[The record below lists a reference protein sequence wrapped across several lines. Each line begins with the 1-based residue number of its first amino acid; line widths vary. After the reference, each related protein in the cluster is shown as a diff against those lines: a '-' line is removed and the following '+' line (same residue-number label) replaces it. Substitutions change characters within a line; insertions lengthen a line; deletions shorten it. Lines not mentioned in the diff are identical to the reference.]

1 MDFVST
7 ALISLPQPKG
17 VWESIL
23 NAFKGSVGSYI
34 WAVILVA
41 IIIRFLFVVL
51 DVINK
56 KTSMKNNVIM
66 AKMKPELDAIQKKYG
81 YDTRLMQ
88 QKQSEIYKK
97 YQFGMMGACLPML
110 INLVLQFVVFLTLW
124 NALRSVSEYNIVNK
138 YEDMKN
144 IYANVIALN
153 ENGDITSSYTDGDEL
168 SIEIVGNK
176 LHVVINGGP
185 HDILLENITKDE
197 ESNSRIYDKIHKYV
211 DKGTTEAPN
220 ADYVGTELSEK
231 LVDWAVKLATQ
242 NYEENQESFMW
253 IKNIYKAESPT
264 SPLFNEKEIKNYLSK
279 YYTKTEKAT
288 EKANDYEGK
297 IFKFVITN
305 GVGKKDFGKNGYY
318 ILTIIA
324 MVVSFLSLWLSN
336 FMMKGQ
342 AGQQK
347 QSKIMYFIMPL
358 IMGIFTFMYTSLFAV
373 YIIVGQL
380 MMLVLT
386 PLTTIIVKKWN
397 EHDMKKKQDKD
408 VVVVDYRRK
417 NIEEK

>member
-124 NALRSVSEYNIVNK
+124 NALRSVPN
-138 YEDMKN
+138 
-144 IYANVIALN
+144 
-153 ENGDITSSYTDGDEL
+153 
-168 SIEIVGNK
+168 
-176 LHVVINGGP
+176 
-185 HDILLENITKDE
+185 
-197 ESNSRIYDKIHKYV
+197 
-211 DKGTTEAPN
+211 TT
-220 ADYVGTELSEK
+220 L
-231 LVDWAVKLATQ
+231 
-242 NYEENQESFMW
+242 
-253 IKNIYKAESPT
+253 
-264 SPLFNEKEIKNYLSK
+264 
-279 YYTKTEKAT
+279 
-288 EKANDYEGK
+288 
-297 IFKFVITN
+297 
-305 GVGKKDFGKNGYY
+305 
-318 ILTIIA
+318 
-324 MVVSFLSLWLSN
+324 
-336 FMMKGQ
+336 
-342 AGQQK
+342 
-347 QSKIMYFIMPL
+347 
-358 IMGIFTFMYTSLFAV
+358 
-373 YIIVGQL
+373 
-380 MMLVLT
+380 
-386 PLTTIIVKKWN
+386 
-397 EHDMKKKQDKD
+397 
-408 VVVVDYRRK
+408 
-417 NIEEK
+417 